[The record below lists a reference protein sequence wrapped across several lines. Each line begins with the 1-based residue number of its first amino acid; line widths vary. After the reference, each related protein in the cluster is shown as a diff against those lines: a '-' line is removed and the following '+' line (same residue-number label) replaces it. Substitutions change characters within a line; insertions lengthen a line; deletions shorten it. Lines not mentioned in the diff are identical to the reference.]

1 MEAIC
6 SMYSEVLGQCLN
18 RFWRELRNALSGIF
32 RLAAKLYS
40 APVTAAAERA
50 AINERA
56 EYILNTYGDSIL
68 RYAYSYLHNM
78 SDAEDILQDTLI
90 QYLKT
95 DPVFENAAH
104 EKAWLLRVAANLS
117 KNRLDYNSIRK
128 TDELNEE
135 LAADER
141 DDLSFVWEA
150 VKSLPVKYREV
161 IHLFYHEG
169 CSVRE
174 ISNILKR
181 PEATVRSDLH
191 RGRER
196 LREILREGYD
206 FDEAL

>member
-1 MEAIC
+1 M
-6 SMYSEVLGQCLN
+6 
-18 RFWRELRNALSGIF
+18 
-32 RLAAKLYS
+32 S
-40 APVTAAAERA
+40 ARRA

-95 DPVFENAAH
+95 GPVFENAAH

-141 DDLSFVWEA
+141 GDLSFVWEA
-150 VKSLPVKYREV
+150 VKSLLIKYREV

-196 LREILREGYD
+196 LREILREEYD

>member
-1 MEAIC
+1 MRSEDPYQNLANAI
-6 SMYSEVLGQCLN
+6 VLSAVKDY
-18 RFWRELRNALSGIF
+18 RDALK
-32 RLAAKLYS
+32 KLKKK
-40 APVTAAAERA
+40 P
-50 AINERA
+50 N
-56 EYILNTYGDSIL
+56 N
-68 RYAYSYLHNM
+68 
-78 SDAEDILQDTLI
+78 
-90 QYLKT
+90 K
-95 DPVFENAAH
+95 
-104 EKAWLLRVAANLS
+104 
-117 KNRLDYNSIRK
+117 
-128 TDELNEE
+128 

-174 ISNILKR
+174 ISNILKH

-196 LREILREGYD
+196 LREILREEYD

>member
-1 MEAIC
+1 M
-6 SMYSEVLGQCLN
+6 S
-18 RFWRELRNALSGIF
+18 
-32 RLAAKLYS
+32 AK
-40 APVTAAAERA
+40 RA

-95 DPVFENAAH
+95 DPVFESAAH

-196 LREILREGYD
+196 LREILREEYD

>member
-6 SMYSEVLGQCLN
+6 SMYYEMLGQCLN
-18 RFWRELRNALSGIF
+18 RFWREVRNALAGVF

-40 APVTAAAERA
+40 APVTAAA
-50 AINERA
+50 
-56 EYILNTYGDSIL
+56 
-68 RYAYSYLHNM
+68 
-78 SDAEDILQDTLI
+78 
-90 QYLKT
+90 
-95 DPVFENAAH
+95 
-104 EKAWLLRVAANLS
+104 
-117 KNRLDYNSIRK
+117 
-128 TDELNEE
+128 
-135 LAADER
+135 ER

-196 LREILREGYD
+196 LREILREEYD

>member
-1 MEAIC
+1 MTE
-6 SMYSEVLGQCLN
+6 
-18 RFWRELRNALSGIF
+18 RE
-32 RLAAKLYS
+32 K
-40 APVTAAAERA
+40 AAAGFL
-50 AINERA
+50 
-56 EYILNTYGDSIL
+56 Y
-68 RYAYSYLHNM
+68 
-78 SDAEDILQDTLI
+78 DANYD
-90 QYLKT
+90 
-95 DPVFENAAH
+95 
-104 EKAWLLRVAANLS
+104 
-117 KNRLDYNSIRK
+117 
-128 TDELNEE
+128 EE

-161 IHLFYHEG
+161 IHLFYHDG

-196 LREILREGYD
+196 LRDILREEYD

>member
-1 MEAIC
+1 MRPDV
-6 SMYSEVLGQCLN
+6 S
-18 RFWRELRNALSGIF
+18 
-32 RLAAKLYS
+32 AK
-40 APVTAAAERA
+40 RA

-56 EYILNTYGDSIL
+56 GYILNTYGDSIL

-95 DPVFENAAH
+95 GPVFENAAH

-141 DDLSFVWEA
+141 GDLSFVWEA
-150 VKSLPVKYREV
+150 VKSLPFTPEQTEYISYECFLLGKHTVERV
-161 IHLFYHEG
+161 
-169 CSVRE
+169 CSGLSPLR
-174 ISNILKR
+174 R
-181 PEATVRSDLH
+181 D
-191 RGRER
+191 R
-196 LREILREGYD
+196 LWC
-206 FDEAL
+206 

>member
-6 SMYSEVLGQCLN
+6 SMYSEVLGQCLS
-18 RFWRELRNALSGIF
+18 RFWRELCNALASIF

-95 DPVFENAAH
+95 DPVFESAAH

-196 LREILREGYD
+196 LREILREEYD